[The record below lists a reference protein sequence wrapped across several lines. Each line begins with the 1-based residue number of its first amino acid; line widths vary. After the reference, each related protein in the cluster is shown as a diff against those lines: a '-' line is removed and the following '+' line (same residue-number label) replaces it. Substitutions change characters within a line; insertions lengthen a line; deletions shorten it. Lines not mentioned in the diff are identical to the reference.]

1 MNDEPISKDEI
12 AWLDDP
18 FADEGLMAAGMMI
31 DIIRE
36 YGLGD
41 YINKDDAL
49 TIFDAADIWR
59 EALNHVLK
67 NAAARQEVKE
77 LEALWELN

>member
-1 MNDEPISKDEI
+1 MNDEPISSDEI
-12 AWLDDP
+12 GWLDDP

-36 YGLGD
+36 YGLGE
-41 YINKDDAL
+41 YITKHDAL

-59 EALNHVLK
+59 DALEHVLK

-77 LEALWELN
+77 LETLWELN

>member
-1 MNDEPISKDEI
+1 MNDEPISSDEI
-12 AWLDDP
+12 GWLDDP

-36 YGLGD
+36 YGLGE
-41 YINKDDAL
+41 YITKHDAL

-59 EALNHVLK
+59 DALEHVLK

-77 LEALWELN
+77 LETIWELN